1 MVSTE
6 IFIVKMCRC
15 TKSGVFLI
23 YLNNIGL
30 NKHKE
35 IYMLNFIKKLFGTEK
50 SAEVAVEVKGVEAKT
65 TLEFH
70 EEIKQQ
76 VEAEKS
82 FPVKEAKPAVKAK
95 SVKAKKPAEKK
106 APAKIKAAT
115 KPTPKKSKKQ

>member
-6 IFIVKMCRC
+6 IFIIKLCRC
-15 TKSGVFLI
+15 TISGRILTV
-23 YLNNIGL
+23 LNNIGL

-35 IYMLNFIKKLFGTEK
+35 IYMLNFIKKLFGTK
-50 SAEVAVEVKGVEAKT
+50 KPAEVAVEVKAVEAKT

-76 VEAEKS
+76 VEAEKKT

-95 SVKAKKPAEKK
+95 SVKAKKPAVSKAPAKATAKK
-106 APAKIKAAT
+106 APAK
-115 KPTPKKSKKQ
+115 KSKKQ